1 MAATTD
7 SGCPPKA
14 DGVRIAVVFHSDR
27 GHVEKLARSAAA
39 GAAQTS
45 GATASLH
52 SLDELTEALWAVL
65 EAADAIIFGCPT
77 YMGGPSAVFKRFA
90 DASLPIWA
98 QRGWTAK
105 VAAGFTHSQAMSGD
119 KLNTLEYFS
128 ILAAQ
133 HGMIWVNLDLLP
145 GWCREEASIDD
156 LNRLGS
162 WLGVMSQSNGDGPL
176 EANPCAGDLATARHL
191 GALVAATT
199 CALAVGRARVEA
211 DGGRFMTR
219 PTAASSAP
227 ITPSR

>member
-7 SGCPPKA
+7 PGCPPKA
-14 DGVRIAVVFHSDR
+14 DGVRISVVFHRER

-52 SLDELTEALWAVL
+52 SLDELTDSLWAVL

-77 YMGGPSAVFKRFA
+77 YMGGPSAAFKRFA

-119 KLNTLEYFS
+119 KLNTLAYFS
-128 ILAAQ
+128 ILASQ
-133 HGMIWVNLDLLP
+133 HATIWVNLDLLP
-145 GWCREEASIDD
+145 RWCREEASIDD

-162 WLGVMSQSNGDGPL
+162 WLGVMSQSDGDGPL
-176 EANPCAGDLATARHL
+176 E
-191 GALVAATT
+191 
-199 CALAVGRARVEA
+199 
-211 DGGRFMTR
+211 
-219 PTAASSAP
+219 
-227 ITPSR
+227 

>member
-1 MAATTD
+1 
-7 SGCPPKA
+7 
-14 DGVRIAVVFHSDR
+14 VVFHSDC

-52 SLDELTEALWAVL
+52 SLDELADSLWTVL

-105 VAAGFTHSQAMSGD
+105 VGAGFTHSQAMSGD

-176 EANPCAGDLATARHL
+176 EANPCAGDLATVRHL
-191 GALVAATT
+191 GALVAATA
-199 CALAVGRARVEA
+199 CALAVGRARIEA
-211 DGGRFMTR
+211 DAGQLVGAAAATEGRN
-219 PTAASSAP
+219 A
-227 ITPSR
+227 

>member
-1 MAATTD
+1 M
-7 SGCPPKA
+7 
-14 DGVRIAVVFHSDR
+14 VFHSDG

-52 SLDELTEALWAVL
+52 SLDELTDSLWAVL
-65 EAADAIIFGCPT
+65 EAADAVIFGCPT

-90 DASLPIWA
+90 EASLPIWA
-98 QRGWTAK
+98 QREWTAK

-145 GWCREEASIDD
+145 GWCGEEASIDD

-162 WLGVMSQSNGDGPL
+162 WLGVMSQSNGDGPI
-176 EANPCAGDLATARHL
+176 EANPRAGDLATARHL

-199 CALAVGRARVEA
+199 RALAVGRAHAYA
-211 DGGRFMTR
+211 DAGELV
-219 PTAASSAP
+219 AAAAA
-227 ITPSR
+227 I

>member
-1 MAATTD
+1 MAATTV
-7 SGCPPKA
+7 SGCPPSA
-14 DGVRIAVVFHSDR
+14 DGVKIAVVFHSDR
-27 GHVEKLARSAAA
+27 GHVEKLARSVAA

-52 SLDELTEALWAVL
+52 SLNELTDPLWAAL

-90 DASLPIWA
+90 EASLPIWA
-98 QRGWTAK
+98 RRGWTAK
-105 VAAGFTHSQAMSGD
+105 IAAGFTHSQAMSGD

-145 GWCREEASIDD
+145 GWCHEEASIDD

-162 WLGVMSQSNGDGPL
+162 WLGVMSQSNGDGPI
-176 EANPCAGDLATARHL
+176 ETNPRTGDLATARHL

-199 CALAVGRARVEA
+199 RAVAVGRAHIYA
-211 DGGRFMTR
+211 DAGELV
-219 PTAASSAP
+219 AAAAA
-227 ITPSR
+227 R